1 MVKGLEKVKKRNVER
16 KGKEGKK
23 KNDFRAK
30 GRERRNIGIGSNER
44 GKKEGR
50 M

>member
-23 KNDFRAK
+23 KNDFSK
-30 GRERRNIGIGSNER
+30 GE
-44 GKKEGR
+44 GKEKYRDWEQ
-50 M
+50 